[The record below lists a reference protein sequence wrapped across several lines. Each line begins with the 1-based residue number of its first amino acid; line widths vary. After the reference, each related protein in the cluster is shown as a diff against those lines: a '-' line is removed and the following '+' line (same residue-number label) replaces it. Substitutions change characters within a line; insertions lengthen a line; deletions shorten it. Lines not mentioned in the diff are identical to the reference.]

1 MAVFTKLNQADISNV
16 QNIFGF
22 KKIKS
27 FKGIKKGIE
36 NTNYTVA
43 TKNKKYVLTIFES
56 RVNNKDLPYF
66 MKLMDALSKKGIQCP
81 SPVKN
86 KYGKYIFN
94 LKRKKAC
101 LVSFLEGS
109 DKKKLLEKDL
119 LVIGK
124 KIGFMHKKLTK
135 IKLKRKNSF
144 SPLKIN
150 GLINITSKFLKYEF
164 FRKNYFLNSACAA
177 ASLATGTLYGEQ
189 ET

>member
-36 NTNYTVA
+36 NTNYTVT

-66 MKLMDALSKKGIQCP
+66 MKLMDALSKKGIKCP
-81 SPVKN
+81 SPIKN

-101 LVSFLEGS
+101 LVSFLEGN
-109 DKKKLLEKDL
+109 DKKKAF
-119 LVIGK
+119 GK
-124 KIGFMHKKLTK
+124 RFISHWKK
-135 IKLKRKNSF
+135 NWF
-144 SPLKIN
+144 N
-150 GLINITSKFLKYEF
+150 
-164 FRKNYFLNSACAA
+164 A
-177 ASLATGTLYGEQ
+177 
-189 ET
+189 